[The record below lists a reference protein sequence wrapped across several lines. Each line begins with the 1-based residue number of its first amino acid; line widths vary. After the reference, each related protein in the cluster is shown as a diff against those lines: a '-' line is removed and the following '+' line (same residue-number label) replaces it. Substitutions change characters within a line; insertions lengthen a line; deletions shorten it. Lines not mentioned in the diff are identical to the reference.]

1 MIEIVCGWRRRNGY
15 PVHVYCRDAG
25 VERRD
30 AAERADPVRGHLPP
44 SLQGVSLED
53 AETVTD
59 GDGAT
64 SRPWWSLPF
73 STVGGDD
80 GGNRADSASDEALS
94 ALASLHSAVPFVAAV
109 GTVPG
114 GVSEY
119 HLVLRSLC
127 SNALELCVAVRGGGR
142 CGSLDAQL
150 GAAKSRLTA
159 VRGDV
164 RDAHA
169 DRLEE
174 LAPGAGDALR
184 GRGRGAALLRRCLGV
199 DAATAGGAVP
209 EDAVTAAAAMRAGR
223 DRQPV
228 TRSCGP
234 GSSGATPATS
244 CRRACGTLPRC

>member
-1 MIEIVCGWRRRNGY
+1 MVEILCGWRRRNGY
-15 PVHVYCRDAG
+15 PVHVYGRDAG

-30 AAERADPVRGHLPP
+30 AAERADPVHGHLPP
-44 SLQGVSLED
+44 SLLGVSFED
-53 AETVTD
+53 AAAETATD
-59 GDGAT
+59 ADGAA

-80 GGNRADSASDEALS
+80 GGNRTDSASDETSA
-94 ALASLHSAVPFVAAV
+94 ALASLYSAVPSVVAV

-127 SNALELCVAVRGGGR
+127 SNALELCAAGRGGGR

-164 RDAHA
+164 RDAHS

-174 LAPGAGDALR
+174 LAPGVGDVLR
-184 GRGRGAALLRRCLGV
+184 CLGRGAALLQRYRGV

-209 EDAVTAAAAMRAGR
+209 EH
-223 DRQPV
+223 
-228 TRSCGP
+228 
-234 GSSGATPATS
+234 
-244 CRRACGTLPRC
+244 RRRP

>member
-1 MIEIVCGWRRRNGY
+1 MIEILCGWRRRNGY
-15 PVHVYCRDAG
+15 PLHLYGRDAG

-30 AAERADPVRGHLPP
+30 AAELAYPVRGHLPP
-44 SLQGVSLED
+44 SLRGVSLED
-53 AETVTD
+53 ATAETATE
-59 GDGAT
+59 GDGAA
-64 SRPWWSLPF
+64 SQPWWSLPF

-80 GGNRADSASDEALS
+80 GGNRTDSASNEAS
-94 ALASLHSAVPFVAAV
+94 GALASLHSAVPSVAAV
-109 GTVPG
+109 WTVPG
-114 GVSEY
+114 GVYEY

-127 SNALELCVAVRGGGR
+127 CNALELRAAGRGGGR
-142 CGSLDAQL
+142 RGSLDAQL

-209 EDAVTAAAAMRAGR
+209 EDAAAAALRAGR
-223 DRQPV
+223 DRAASDARLWTGFLRRDALDVLPV
-228 TRSCGP
+228 GVW
-234 GSSGATPATS
+234 
-244 CRRACGTLPRC
+244 